1 MPQILFLL
9 AICYAAFLATGVFG
23 QPPPP
28 SPGPAVIPPQP
39 EPNNCPSQCGGVH
52 IPYPFGVGPGCFL
65 APEFELTCN
74 ETTSPPSLF
83 TGNVRIANI
92 TLETAQMKVYSYLT
106 YSCNVS
112 MGSTWHMATQNMSL
126 NVSSPFLVS
135 PSENVFTGIGCHSVA
150 TLEGQTNTT
159 YLTGCITTC
168 TSVDDTGNDGTPCRG
183 QGCCEASMTPNLM
196 EFSVVWE
203 ENANA
208 VPGNPCQYAF
218 VATKGWYN
226 FSREDLTG
234 NMTFAN
240 KYDGV
245 VPVVLDWAVRDG
257 TCPQKPKGDAIQN
270 APYGACVSTNSYCV
284 NASNDAEGYFCNC
297 SKGYTGNP
305 YKIDG
310 CTNINECKLRESLDS
325 YRNMYPCR
333 GGTCKDVEGDYEC
346 KCNFGQRGDGK
357 SDKGCE
363 PVLPKPAVAVIVCAP
378 YICSRAGTICGIAIL
393 VVLLIFLRIEQH
405 KRKVTDQF
413 NKNGGQLLKSI
424 KIEIFSKKEL
434 KNITKDYSSLLGKG
448 AFGEVFGGNISDSD
462 STRVAVK
469 RFVLAGKAINE
480 DVHRE
485 SFANEIKIQSQ
496 INHRNV
502 VQLRG
507 CCLETEVPMLVY
519 EFVPRGSL
527 HDVLHNKKDPL
538 PLETRLDIA
547 IDSAVALVYMH
558 SEANQK
564 ILHGDVKSGNIL
576 LDDKFMPK
584 VSDFGTSRFLSFDKD
599 HTNMVIG
606 DMSYI
611 DPVYTKTGLLTEKSD
626 VYSFG
631 IVLLELVTRKKAR
644 YDENNSLPMNYEKAS
659 RDGTTRQIIDK
670 EVADMGEECVD
681 CLEEIGKI
689 AMHCLNNEVDDRP
702 TMSDVADR
710 LKLCKSRWIECNGKT
725 RQSCM

>member
-1 MPQILFLL
+1 MPQAVFLL
-9 AICYAAFLATGVFG
+9 ALCYAAFLGAGVSG
-23 QPPPP
+23 QPP
-28 SPGPAVIPPQP
+28 SSGPATILPEP
-39 EPNNCPSQCGGVH
+39 EPNNCPHECGGVH
-52 IPYPFGVGPGCFL
+52 IPYPFGIGPGCFL
-65 APEFELTCN
+65 AAEFELTCN
-74 ETTSPPSLF
+74 ETTNPPRLF

-92 TLETAQMKVYSYLT
+92 TLEKAQMVVYSYLT
-106 YSCNVS
+106 YSCNVPT
-112 MGSTWHMATQNMSL
+112 GAPFTQNMSL
-126 NVSSPFLVS
+126 SVVPPFLVS
-135 PSENVFTGIGCHSVA
+135 PSENVFTAIGCDSVA
-150 TLEGQTNTT
+150 TLNGHTNTT

-168 TSVDDTGNDGTPCRG
+168 ASVNDTGKDGAPCTG
-183 QGCCEASMTPNLM
+183 QGCCQASITPGLTELN
-196 EFSVVWE
+196 VAWE
-203 ENANA
+203 EIPYP

-218 VATKGWYN
+218 VATKGWYT
-226 FSREDLTG
+226 FSREDLIG

-240 KYDGV
+240 KHHDDV
-245 VPVVLDWAVRDG
+245 VPVVLDWAVMNA
-257 TCPQKPKGDAIQN
+257 TCPPATKGDGDKN
-270 APYGACVSTNSYCV
+270 VPYGACVSTNSYCV
-284 NASNDAEGYFCNC
+284 NASNDAQGYFCNC

-305 YKIDG
+305 YRKGG
-310 CTNINECKLRESLDS
+310 CININECELRESLNS
-325 YRNMYPCR
+325 TKYITMYPCR

-346 KCNFGQRGDGK
+346 KCKFGRRGNGK

-363 PVLPKPAVAVIVCAP
+363 LVLPKPAQAVI
-378 YICSRAGTICGIAIL
+378 GTIFCLAIL
-393 VVLLIFLRIEQH
+393 VLLLIYLRYQQQKGKLID
-405 KRKVTDQF
+405 RF
-413 NKNGGQLLKSI
+413 NKNGGQLLDSIQI
-424 KIEIFSKKEL
+424 KIFTKKEL
-434 KNITKDYSSLLGKG
+434 INITKDYSSALGKG
-448 AFGEVFGGNISDSD
+448 AFGEVYEGNIGDSD

-469 RFVLAGKAINE
+469 RSMLPGNAINE
-480 DVHRE
+480 DVQRE
-485 SFANEIKIQSQ
+485 SFANEIKIQFQ
-496 INHRNV
+496 MNHRNV

-527 HDVLHNKKDPL
+527 HDVLHDKKDPL

-558 SEANQK
+558 SEASQK

-644 YDENNSLPMNYEKAS
+644 YDGNNSLPMNYLKAS

-670 EVADMGEECVD
+670 EVADHGEECVD

-689 AMHCLNNEVDDRP
+689 AMHCLNDDVDDRP

-710 LKLCKSRWIECNGKT
+710 LKLCKSRWIEWHGKT
-725 RQSCM
+725 SESCM

>member
-1 MPQILFLL
+1 MPQAVFLL
-9 AICYAAFLATGVFG
+9 ALCYAAFLGAGVSG
-23 QPPPP
+23 QPP
-28 SPGPAVIPPQP
+28 SSGPATILPEP
-39 EPNNCPSQCGGVH
+39 EPNNCPDQCGGVH
-52 IPYPFGVGPGCFL
+52 IPYPFGIGPGCFL
-65 APEFELTCN
+65 ADDFELTCN
-74 ETTSPPSLF
+74 ETTNPPWPF

-92 TLETAQMKVYSYLT
+92 TLETARMVVYSDLT

-112 MGSTWHMATQNMSL
+112 TGSTRQTSTYGMFLSL
-126 NVSSPFLVS
+126 PPTFLVS
-135 PSENVFTGIGCHSVA
+135 PSENVFTAIGCNSVA
-150 TLEGQTNTT
+150 TLNGHTNTT

-168 TSVDDTGNDGTPCRG
+168 ASVNDTGNDGTPCSG
-183 QGCCEASMTPNLM
+183 HGCCEASITPKLS
-196 EFSVVWE
+196 EIIVAWQ
-203 ENANA
+203 ENGNA
-208 VPGNPCQYAF
+208 VPGNPCQYSF
-218 VATKGWYN
+218 VATKGWYH
-226 FSREDLTG
+226 FSREDLIG
-234 NMTFAN
+234 YRTFAN
-240 KYDGV
+240 KHDDV
-245 VPVVLDWAVRDG
+245 APVVLDWAISDG
-257 TCPQKPKGDAIQN
+257 TCPPAPEGDGN
-270 APYGACVSTNSYCV
+270 KKTVPYGVCVSTNSYCV
-284 NASNDAEGYFCNC
+284 NASNHAEGYFCNC

-305 YKIDG
+305 YIKGG
-310 CTNINECKLRESLDS
+310 CININECELRESLNS
-325 YRNMYPCR
+325 TKYMTMYPCR

-346 KCNFGQRGDGK
+346 KCKFGRRGNGK

-363 PVLPKPAVAVIVCAP
+363 LVLPKPAQAVI
-378 YICSRAGTICGIAIL
+378 GTIFCLAIL
-393 VVLLIFLRIEQH
+393 VLLLIYLRYQQQ
-405 KRKVTDQF
+405 KRKLIDRF
-413 NKNGGQLLKSI
+413 NKNGGQLLESI

-434 KNITKDYSSLLGKG
+434 KNITKDYSSPIGKG
-448 AFGEVFGGNISDSD
+448 AFGEVFEGNIGDSD
-462 STRVAVK
+462 STHVAVK
-469 RFVLAGKAINE
+469 RSMLPGKAITE
-480 DVHRE
+480 DVQRE
-485 SFANEIKIQSQ
+485 SFANEIKIQFQ

-527 HDVLHNKKDPL
+527 HDVLHDKKDPL

-558 SEANQK
+558 SEASQK

-631 IVLLELVTRKKAR
+631 IVLLELVTRKEAR
-644 YDENNSLPMNYEKAS
+644 YDGNNSLPMNYLKAS

-670 EVADMGEECVD
+670 EVADHGEECVD
-681 CLEEIGKI
+681 CLEEIGRI
-689 AMHCLNNEVDDRP
+689 AMQCLNDEVDDRP

-710 LKLCKSRWIECNGKT
+710 LKLCKSRWIECHGKT
-725 RQSCM
+725 SESCM